1 METAV
6 TASKVLALTAYDLMT
21 DADLLAAAQAE
32 NLERLGGQVYES
44 MIPDGVEPDLETN
57 KDLMEK
63 FRR

>member
-1 METAV
+1 MAE
-6 TASKVLALTAYDLMT
+6 VLALTAYDLMT

-63 FRR
+63 FHR

>member
-1 METAV
+1 MAE
-6 TASKVLALTAYDLMT
+6 VLALTAYDLMT
-21 DADLLAAAQAE
+21 DADLLTAAQAE

-63 FRR
+63 IRR